1 LLSVVDSGL
10 RTAGSGRPLIYISG
24 DEAMWWKEPV
34 TSLKGIGPKK
44 AQEFKNLNIE
54 TVGDVLNHYPREGC
68 YLDYSRIKPIASLA
82 LDGSMQLFKGK
93 VVRVTQRRSAHGAAY
108 ATLVVGDDT
117 AFAEIFLFGAQRY
130 AARYYKNGDEIMVI
144 GRVAPG
150 RTAKSVTGAVITRLN
165 GDKEAQA
172 PGILPTYALGGGL
185 SQKDM
190 RNAVRQAL
198 KLASEELPECLPD
211 WIIRQK
217 QFPGRYEA
225 LKNIHFPESFE
236 KMEAARRR
244 FIFEELY
251 FIQCGLLYHR
261 AQIKQDNRGVKM
273 AHSGAMVN
281 AVKKQLGFTLTPSQ
295 QKAWQEIEDDMESP
309 EPMNRLL
316 QGDVGSGK
324 TAIAMLALA
333 KTAENGYQGCMMA
346 PTEILAEQHY
356 QEMQK
361 VLEPAGIHV
370 ALLTGSLTQP
380 QRRDVLEGLA
390 DGTVQAVVGTYAL
403 IQDKV
408 VFHSLALAITDEQH
422 RFGVEQRA
430 ALSAKSRFAP
440 HVLVMTATP
449 IPRTLAL
456 TVYGDLDVSLM
467 KGLPP
472 GRKPIQTLCYTD
484 DKRPAVYK
492 GLIHQVQQGHQAY
505 VVAPLIEESGAV
517 DAKAATDLYDELTRT
532 YLKGIPCGLL
542 HGRLKPEEKD
552 AVMADFVSGKTK
564 VLIATTV
571 IEVGVNVPNA
581 TLMIIEGADR
591 FGLAQMHQLR
601 GRVGRGSSQSYC
613 VLLTGSSNPQ
623 TLERLQIM
631 RTCSDGFVLAEK
643 DMELRGAGQLFG
655 LRQHGLPDLYI
666 ANILRDTDTLV
677 EARWFAKKTMENP
690 QEARFIEDG
699 VATTQFDG
707 RFERIFNS

>member
-1 LLSVVDSGL
+1 
-10 RTAGSGRPLIYISG
+10 
-24 DEAMWWKEPV
+24 MWWKEPV

-44 AQEFKNLNIE
+44 AQDFKTLNIE
-54 TVGDVLNHYPREGC
+54 TVGDLLNHYPRQGC
-68 YLDYSRIKPIASLA
+68 YLDYSQIRPISGLA
-82 LDGSMQLFKGK
+82 ADGSMQLFEGR
-93 VVRVTQRRSAHGAAY
+93 VARVTRRRSARGAAY
-108 ATLVVGDDT
+108 ATLVVGDGT

-130 AARYYKNGDEIMVI
+130 AARYYKNGDTVLVI

-150 RTAKSVTGAVITRLN
+150 RTAKAVTGAVVTKVDP
-165 GDKEAQA
+165 DKPQKA
-172 PGILPTYALGGGL
+172 PGILPTYALTGSL
-185 SQKDM
+185 TQKDM
-190 RNAVRQAL
+190 RSAVRRAL
-198 KLASEELPECLPD
+198 ALASQELPECLPE
-211 WIIRQK
+211 WILRRK

-225 LKNIHFPESFE
+225 LCNIHFPESFA
-236 KMEAARRR
+236 KLEAARRR

-261 AQIKQDNRGVKM
+261 AQVKQESRGIKM
-273 AHSGAMVN
+273 ARSGSMVE
-281 AVKKQLGFTLTPSQ
+281 AVLRQLGFALTASQ
-295 QKAWQEIEDDMESP
+295 QKAWQEIQDDMESP

-324 TAIAMLALA
+324 TAIAILALA
-333 KTAENGYQGCMMA
+333 KTAENGFQGCMMA

-356 QEMQK
+356 EEMQK
-361 VLEPAGIHV
+361 VLEPAGIRT
-370 ALLTGSLTQP
+370 ALLTGSLSQAR
-380 QRRDVLEGLA
+380 RRDVLEGLA
-390 DGTVQAVVGTYAL
+390 DGTIQAVVGTYAL

-422 RFGVEQRA
+422 RFGVQQRA
-430 ALSAKSRFAP
+430 ALSAKSQYAP

-472 GRKPIQTLCYTD
+472 GRKPIRTLCYPD
-484 DKRPAVYK
+484 SKRAAVYQ
-492 GLIHQVQQGHQAY
+492 GLIHQVREGHQAY
-505 VVAPLIEESGAV
+505 VVAPLIEGSDAV
-517 DAKAATDLYDELTRT
+517 DAKAASDLYEELTAT

-542 HGRLKPEEKD
+542 HGRLKAEEKEK
-552 AVMADFVSGKTK
+552 VMADFVSGRTK

-581 TLMIIEGADR
+581 TLMVIEGADR

-631 RTCSDGFVLAEK
+631 HSCSDGFLLAEK

-655 LRQHGLPDLYI
+655 ERQHGLPDLYI
-666 ANILRDTDTLV
+666 ADILRDTDALV
-677 EARWFAKKTMENP
+677 EARAFAK
-690 QEARFIEDG
+690 EAMARPKSRRQVLEA
-699 VATTQFDG
+699 VTHTQFDA
-707 RFERIFNS
+707 RFEQIFNV